1 MNRADIP
8 RTSITVN
15 EANQVCIAL
24 EHTGFADAE
33 AIFFDYKDNSLHAY
47 SGEDMQCL
55 GLLPEDVAS
64 TFSSHMRLYLTA
76 LHPEGHVIVM
86 DTRLQAL
93 H

>member
-1 MNRADIP
+1 MENADIP

-15 EANQVCIAL
+15 EANQVCIAFD
-24 EHTGFADAE
+24 HTDFADAE

-47 SGEDMQCL
+47 SGEDMLRL
-55 GLLPEDVAS
+55 GSLPEDIAD

-76 LHPEGHVIVM
+76 LHPEGHMVVM
-86 DTRLQAL
+86 DTRLQTL